1 MGPFKM
7 KQFRGQT
14 VDKTVAK
21 TGKAD
26 GVKTQPHPL
35 AMHAEDNK

>member
-1 MGPFKM
+1 MGLFKM

-14 VDKTVAK
+14 VDKT
-21 TGKAD
+21 GKAD
-26 GVKTQPHPL
+26 GVQTQPHPL